1 MTNDMKQHEAM
12 IKQRLEQ
19 TLSSGELV
27 QLAAFHAR
35 RIAEFQHERLVHL
48 LVTMFF
54 ACLLLAAVGLFF
66 AVIPA
71 GLLLSVLMGVLTLI
85 LFVLELFY
93 IRHYYYLENGTQR
106 LYRLTVAIEKRR
118 AGDRNDTVAI

>member
-1 MTNDMKQHEAM
+1 MKQHEAM

-54 ACLLLAAVGLFF
+54 ACLLFAAVGVFF
-66 AVIPA
+66 SGILPGFLV
-71 GLLLSVLMGVLTLI
+71 SVVLGVVLLI
-85 LFVLELFY
+85 LFVLELFF
-93 IRHYYYLENGTQR
+93 IRPYYYLENGTQR

>member
-54 ACLLLAAVGLFF
+54 ACLLFAAVGLFF

-93 IRHYYYLENGTQR
+93 IRHYYLENGTQR

>member
-1 MTNDMKQHEAM
+1 MKQHEAM

-35 RIAEFQHERLVHL
+35 RIAEFQHERLAHL

-54 ACLLLAAVGLFF
+54 ACLLFAAVGLFF

-118 AGDRNDTVAI
+118 AGDRNDTVAM

>member
-1 MTNDMKQHEAM
+1 MKQHEAM

-54 ACLLLAAVGLFF
+54 ACLLFAAVGLF
-66 AVIPA
+66 
-71 GLLLSVLMGVLTLI
+71 

-118 AGDRNDTVAI
+118 VGDRNDTVAI

>member
-19 TLSSGELV
+19 TLSSGELT

-54 ACLLLAAVGLFF
+54 ACLLFAATWLFF
-66 AVIPA
+66 AAVPA
-71 GLLLSVLMGVLTLI
+71 GLLLSVLTGVLTLI

>member
-1 MTNDMKQHEAM
+1 MKQHEAM

-54 ACLLLAAVGLFF
+54 ACLLFAAVGLFF

-93 IRHYYYLENGTQR
+93 IRHYYLENGTQR

>member
-54 ACLLLAAVGLFF
+54 VCLLFAAVGLFF

>member
-19 TLSSGELV
+19 TLSSGELT

-54 ACLLLAAVGLFF
+54 ACRLAALGAHGRAYVNSICTRTVLH
-66 AVIPA
+66 PS
-71 GLLLSVLMGVLTLI
+71 LLLSGKW
-85 LFVLELFY
+85 Y
-93 IRHYYYLENGTQR
+93 AA
-106 LYRLTVAIEKRR
+106 AIS
-118 AGDRNDTVAI
+118 ADGGD